1 MHPKLLR
8 VLSVVAPLE
17 KTLNMTFEE
26 GDNEKEE
33 DNDENINKEKRR
45 LYLEQIL
52 SQKDFVMDASVIET
66 LRAVSY
72 KHLRAHE
79 TS

>member
-33 DNDENINKEKRR
+33 DNDENNITKEKRR

-66 LRAVSY
+66 
-72 KHLRAHE
+72 
-79 TS
+79 

>member
-1 MHPKLLR
+1 
-8 VLSVVAPLE
+8 
-17 KTLNMTFEE
+17 MTFEE

-33 DNDENINKEKRR
+33 DNDENNINKEKRR

-66 LRAVSY
+66 LREYVHPTLSGGEPNRAVEL
-72 KHLRAHE
+72 LRV
-79 TS
+79 TRSRP